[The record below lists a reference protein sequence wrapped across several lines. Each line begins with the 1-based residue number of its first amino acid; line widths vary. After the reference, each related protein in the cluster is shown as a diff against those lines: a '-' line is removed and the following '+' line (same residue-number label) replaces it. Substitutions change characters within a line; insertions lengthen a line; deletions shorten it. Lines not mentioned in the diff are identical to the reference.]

1 MKRDSE
7 PALRGPALGS
17 LQTTFAALAAF
28 PAQLEQHYAAFAHD
42 YVNWAPPSWEG
53 VPSEAFT
60 ALEQVCHVR
69 DIEIDGYQVRF
80 RRTLEES
87 APTLASIDSEAL
99 ARQRDYAHADAA
111 RMFTEFREARGHTLA
126 LLAGVEEAQWQ
137 RPAVFEGYGRVTL
150 RGLVH
155 YLCSHDQ
162 QHLSGLQWLLG
173 KIDAARA

>member
-1 MKRDSE
+1 MT
-7 PALRGPALGS
+7 AMQA
-17 LQTTFAALAAF
+17 TFQSLAAF
-28 PAQLEQHYAAFAHD
+28 PAELEKHYAAFPSA

-69 DIEIDGYQVRF
+69 DIEIDGYHVRF
-80 RRTLEES
+80 RRTLDEES
-87 APTLASIDSEAL
+87 PTLDSIDSESL
-99 ARQRDYAHADAA
+99 ARQRDYAHADAS
-111 RMFTEFREARGHTLA
+111 RMFAEFREARARTLE
-126 LLAGVEEAQWQ
+126 LLRGLDDAQLQ
-137 RPAVFEGYGRVTL
+137 RPALFEGYGRVTL

-173 KIDAARA
+173 KIDASRA

>member
-1 MKRDSE
+1 MLS
-7 PALRGPALGS
+7 
-17 LQTTFAALAAF
+17 TFDALAAF
-28 PAQLEQHYAAFAHD
+28 PAQLEKHYAAFPPD

-60 ALEQVCHVR
+60 AIEQICHVR
-69 DIEIDGYQVRF
+69 DIEIDGYQPRF
-80 RRTLEES
+80 RRTLDE
-87 APTLASIDSEAL
+87 ATPTLASIDSEAL
-99 ARQRDYAHADAA
+99 AKQRDYAHADAQ
-111 RMFTEFREARGHTLA
+111 RMFAEFRAARTRTLA
-126 LLAGVEEAQWQ
+126 LLRGLDAAQLQ
-137 RPAVFEGYGRVTL
+137 RTAEFEGYGRVTL

>member
-1 MKRDSE
+1 MLPMQS
-7 PALRGPALGS
+7 
-17 LQTTFAALAAF
+17 TFEALAAF
-28 PAQLEQHYAAFAHD
+28 PAQLEKHYAAFPPD
-42 YVNWAPPSWEG
+42 FVNWAPASWDG

-69 DIEIDGYQVRF
+69 DIEIEGYQVRF

-87 APTLASIDSEAL
+87 VPMLASIDSEAL
-99 ARQRDYAHADAA
+99 AKQRDYAHADAQ
-111 RMFTEFREARGHTLA
+111 RMFAEFREARMHTMA
-126 LLAGVEEAQWQ
+126 LLRGLDQAQLQ

-150 RGLVH
+150 RGLAH

-173 KIDAARA
+173 KIEAARA

>member
-1 MKRDSE
+1 MLPMQS
-7 PALRGPALGS
+7 
-17 LQTTFAALAAF
+17 TFEALAAF
-28 PAQLEQHYAAFAHD
+28 PAQLEKHYAAFPPD
-42 YVNWAPPSWEG
+42 FVNWAPASWDG

-80 RRTLEES
+80 RRTLDET

-99 ARQRDYAHADAA
+99 AKQRDYAHADAQ
-111 RMFTEFREARGHTLA
+111 RMFAEFREARMHTMA
-126 LLAGVEEAQWQ
+126 LLRGLDQAQLQ
-137 RPAVFEGYGRVTL
+137 RPAVFDGYGRVTL
-150 RGLVH
+150 RGLAH

-173 KIDAARA
+173 KIEAARA